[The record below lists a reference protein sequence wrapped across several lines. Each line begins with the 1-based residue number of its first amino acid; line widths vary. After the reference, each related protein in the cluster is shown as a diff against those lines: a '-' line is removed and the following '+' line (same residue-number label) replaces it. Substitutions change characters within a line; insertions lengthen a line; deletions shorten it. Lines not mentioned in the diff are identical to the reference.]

1 MIITLIALAVVAV
14 GIIIYCVNRNSDK
27 YDSENGEA
35 AGIILSGLG
44 IFASAICLITIAVK
58 QISTNRDIEINRIKY
73 ESLLKR
79 VEVVNS
85 EYEDVSKS
93 DVIKDVAEWNSNV
106 LNQRYFSSNP
116 LTSWFFSKEVVDNL
130 KGIDY

>member
-44 IFASAICLITIAVK
+44 IFASAICLFAIIGSH
-58 QISTNRDIEINRIKY
+58 ISPDRKVEINRIKY

-93 DVIKDVAEWNSNV
+93 DVIKDVAEWNSDV
-106 LNQRYFSSNP
+106 FNQRYFSSNP
-116 LTSWFFSKEVVDNL
+116 WTNWFYSKEVVDNL
-130 KGIDY
+130 ECIDY